1 MRCPSCGNDVS
12 KFDYVCI
19 YCGTV
24 LRMDSLERI
33 PIFKR
38 VEEEWT
44 NPMPRWKRLIY
55 VIINPSRAFWDI
67 IHNRKKIG
75 GNLVYLFS
83 CIAFGLIG
91 AAAFSHIQLPPLS
104 IDPIINSWLIFV
116 HGFSVFLQFFLFG
129 LIYYWFFYW
138 IANKFYKWGANLSIN
153 LKTRLKIRYGE
164 GKKETEEEEE
174 EEEAEGEQKLR
185 AQIEAEG
192 KYVGELPE
200 YLTAQK
206 SKKATIMRLAYM
218 PMVIGLLISALVVLI
233 GLPIVPASDIDSAV
247 QILASS
253 PVWGIIDWIQ
263 VIILVG
269 WIPITM
275 SIALRD
281 IANAS
286 TLRAY
291 ISCLLIS
298 LLIGLIFYFL
308 RPTLTFKYLAIPP
321 TP

>member
-19 YCGTV
+19 YCDAV
-24 LRMDSLERI
+24 LRREPIEKI
-33 PIFKR
+33 PIFRR
-38 VEEEWT
+38 VDEEWS
-44 NPMPRWKRLIY
+44 NPMPRWQRFLF

-67 IHNRKKIG
+67 IHSRKKIG
-75 GNLVYLFS
+75 GNLIYLFTALS
-83 CIAFGLIG
+83 FGLIG
-91 AAAFSHIQLPPLS
+91 AASFVHIQLPPFS
-104 IDPIINSWLIFV
+104 IDPLLNSLIQFL
-116 HGFSVFLQFFLFG
+116 HTFSVFFQFFLFG
-129 LIYYWFFYW
+129 LIYYLIFYA
-138 IANKFYKWGANLSIN
+138 IANKFYKSGANFSIN

-164 GKKETEEEEE
+164 GKKKELAAE
-174 EEEAEGEQKLR
+174 EEEAKEGEKKLR

-192 KYVGELPE
+192 KYVGVLPE

-218 PMVIGLLISALVVLI
+218 PIVIGLLISALVVLI
-233 GLPIVPASDIDSAV
+233 GLPTVPGSNMRSAV
-247 QILASS
+247 QILSNS

-263 VIILVG
+263 VIILIG
-269 WIPITM
+269 WVPITM

-286 TLRAY
+286 TQRVY

-298 LLIGLIFYFL
+298 LLLGLFVYFL
-308 RPTLTFKYLAIPP
+308 RPTLAFSYILSP
-321 TP
+321 